1 MLISTAEETSGQ
13 FQLANG
19 RGLQEHWKSFHA
31 LH

>member
-19 RGLQEHWKSFHA
+19 RGLQEH
-31 LH
+31 